1 MFKDGDDSSNLV
13 SLAVGILSNQTPAPP
28 TPRRANPLPP
38 ASSLDD
44 PARLTSNL
52 STKDRYE
59 RDIANI
65 DDYEN
70 EERRRRQERQTQA
83 KMSDI
88 AAQSKKATGRKKS
101 AENTAIESTFDGSE
115 YISTVKTVGKRSR
128 GNENEKSK
136 VQQPKQPKRERS
148 LTSQIDEVK
157 HFSSISFSL
166 LHFQIPSNE
175 SNRQL
180 SPPMLSAD
188 IQVANTIEDLF
199 KIFDKYILPTEFAL
213 GLQKLC
219 QLASVENSDA
229 VHVYSQLDN
238 TRNRMESLLV
248 GFVSQS
254 LEKGFA
260 SSMDEFF

>member
-1 MFKDGDDSSNLV
+1 M
-13 SLAVGILSNQTPAPP
+13 
-28 TPRRANPLPP
+28 
-38 ASSLDD
+38 
-44 PARLTSNL
+44 TSNL

-70 EERRRRQERQTQA
+70 EERRRRQERQTQV

-88 AAQSKKATGRKKS
+88 AAQSKTATGRKKS

-136 VQQPKQPKRERS
+136 VQQPRQPKRERS

-157 HFSSISFSL
+157 HFSSILFSL
-166 LHFQIPSNE
+166 VQFQMPSSNE
-175 SNRQL
+175 SNREA

-188 IQVANTIEDLF
+188 IQGANSIEDLF

-219 QLASVENSDA
+219 QLASVENNDA
-229 VHVYSQLDN
+229 VHVYSQSDN

-254 LEKGFA
+254 LEKG
-260 SSMDEFF
+260 SDP